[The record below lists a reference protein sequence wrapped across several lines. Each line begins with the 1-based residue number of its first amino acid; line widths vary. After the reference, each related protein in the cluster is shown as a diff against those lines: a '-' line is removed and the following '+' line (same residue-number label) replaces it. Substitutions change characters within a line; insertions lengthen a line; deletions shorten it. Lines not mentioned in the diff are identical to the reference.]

1 MRAVHS
7 DDGRSLIASETLL
20 EGVVPNGESPTGVGV
35 GAVNG
40 EARLEKG
47 DVDDSTPLK
56 ASHTLEGV
64 VLDESDIEVCLG
76 DSSVEEALGATC
88 TLHHIVSEE
97 EAVMVVGDNDRV
109 LDLEVA
115 HRAEGLEEGDLV
127 GHIHF
132 KVALG
137 GVVEALTP
145 FEEDIFESGTN
156 DTHKAFIIFEMEE
169 RGSESVGV
177 GGLVLLCSS

>member
-7 DDGRSLIASETLL
+7 DDGRSLIAPEALL
-20 EGVVPNGESPTGVGV
+20 EGVVPDGESPTGVDV
-35 GAVNG
+35 GAVDG

-76 DSSVEEALGATC
+76 DSSVEEALGATRS
-88 TLHHIVSEE
+88 LHHIVFEE
-97 EAVMVVGDNDRV
+97 QSVAVVGDYDGV
-109 LDLEVA
+109 LDLEVT
-115 HRAEGLEEGDLV
+115 HRTESLEKGDLV

-145 FEEDIFESGTN
+145 FEEDILESGTN
-156 DTHKAFIIFEMEE
+156 DTHKVFIIFEMEE